1 MTPGNGATGS
11 GHGTDGTTAG
21 ATAGER
27 AGVAPARLRFGIV
40 LDGPAPNAWQAAM
53 LEHLERSG
61 AAELAL
67 VVVAEAGPARSGRSG
82 RGGRLPAPPA
92 RSMAG
97 VAFQLFATRLSR
109 SKAMRPCDAVPW
121 PDRVPVVHV
130 PLIRKGLS
138 TAVFRDED
146 VGTVRAH
153 RPDVLVWLGTGDLAG
168 GILEAARHGLWSFRH
183 GDAER
188 YPDGP
193 LGFWEIV
200 GGQPVVGA
208 TLGRLTAS
216 ASGVVTLR
224 RGWFA
229 TSPESYG
236 RTRDRVLFGAAAW
249 PAYVC
254 REILLGASGDGQPS
268 LAVAVAGPELSLRA
282 CFRFV
287 TRLARA
293 RLRGLWHHGMRHDDW
308 NVGVVD
314 APVATFLAG
323 DVLHDVAWAPTRRGH
338 YAADPF
344 GRWDGTTLRVLY
356 EDYSHAR
363 GAASIAHRRWSRE
376 RGWERSEPALEIGSH
391 LSYPFL
397 FEHEGRS
404 FLLPE
409 SRATGKLVL
418 YASADP
424 GGPWQ
429 PQATL
434 GVDGDIA
441 DATLLHHDGLW
452 WMFAARPNRLNPS
465 TELGIWYAT
474 RPDGPWRE
482 HPRNPVLVDVRSARP
497 AGPVFAVDGQLYR
510 PAQDCSTGYGD
521 RLVIKRIVTLTTE
534 RFEEEAVSVVRPN
547 PSGAFPYGVHTLT
560 GVGPLTLVDGKR
572 RVWDS
577 AALARVIGGRLR
589 R

>member
-1 MTPGNGATGS
+1 M
-11 GHGTDGTTAG
+11 
-21 ATAGER
+21 
-27 AGVAPARLRFGIV
+27 RFGIV
-40 LDGPAPNAWQAAM
+40 LDGPAPKAWQAAT

-109 SKAMRPCDAVPW
+109 SKAMRPCDAIPW
-121 PDRVPVVHV
+121 PDHVPVVHV

-168 GILEAARHGLWSFRH
+168 GILEAACHGLWSFRH

-188 YPDGP
+188 YPNGP
-193 LGFWEIV
+193 PGFWEIV

-268 LAVAVAGPELSLRA
+268 PAVAVAGPELSLRA

-424 GGPWQ
+424 GGPWR